1 MTKYILSSKNLAVAD
16 VIWTR
21 YLESATLVARRK
33 YSQSWYKKIN
43 IGSLI
48 QMSNFLAVTSLIL
61 LVLKVLAQ
69 VR

>member
-16 VIWTR
+16 VIGTR